1 LRLVP
6 SDLSPSE
13 PRTIRH
19 LQQLAA
25 ARPQRGD
32 PSPPPARAPGAP
44 RSPFPK
50 NVSGATYTECNPD
63 SGLVA

>member
-1 LRLVP
+1 MRLVP

-25 ARPQRGD
+25 ARPQCGD
-32 PSPPPARAPGAP
+32 PSPPPARA
-44 RSPFPK
+44 PK